1 MNYSYYSFQNPYLRN
16 YQAPNYSQPQIQM
29 QQQQTTQPQPQQM
42 PIQQQMQQPMAQPVQ
57 QPMPYEIPIQYVG
70 SATLKEAEAYILM
83 PNSKAI
89 FIDKANGMVYEKIC
103 ANNGQ
108 SSINYFKQIVAQED
122 AKPIE
127 TPTPTPII
135 NTADFVK
142 KSDLNGFITIEQY
155 NELLYEFN
163 AFKQQINALNQPI
176 KAKNT
181 KEKKAVNN
189 NDADE

>member
-1 MNYSYYSFQNPYLRN
+1 MNYSYNNFQTPYLRN
-16 YQAPNYSQPQIQM
+16 YQAPNYNPPQFQM
-29 QQQQTTQPQPQQM
+29 QQQQMTQPQPQQM

-103 ANNGQ
+103 ANSGQ
-108 SSINYFKQIVAQED
+108 SSINYFRQIVEQEE

-127 TPTPTPII
+127 TQTPTPII
-135 NTADFVK
+135 HTAEFVK
-142 KSDLNGFITIEQY
+142 KNDLNEFITVEQY
-155 NELLYEFN
+155 NKLLYEFD

-176 KAKNT
+176 KTKNI
-181 KEKKAVNN
+181 KEKKVVNN

>member
-1 MNYSYYSFQNPYLRN
+1 MNYSYNSFQNPYLRN
-16 YQAPNYSQPQIQM
+16 YQAPNYNQPQFQM
-29 QQQQTTQPQPQQM
+29 QQQQMAQAQPQQM
-42 PIQQQMQQPMAQPVQ
+42 PINQPVQQPMAQSVQ

-103 ANNGQ
+103 ANSGQ
-108 SSINYFKQIVAQED
+108 SSINYFKQIVGQEE

-127 TPTPTPII
+127 TPTPAPII

-155 NELLYEFN
+155 NELLYEFDT
-163 AFKQQINALNQPI
+163 FKQQINALNQPI

-181 KEKKAVNN
+181 KEKKVVNN

>member
-1 MNYSYYSFQNPYLRN
+1 MNYSYNSFQNPYLRN
-16 YQAPNYSQPQIQM
+16 YQAPNYNQPQFQM
-29 QQQQTTQPQPQQM
+29 QQQQMAQTQPQQM
-42 PIQQQMQQPMAQPVQ
+42 PIQQQMQ

-108 SSINYFKQIVAQED
+108 SSINYFKQIVEQEG

-155 NELLYEFN
+155 NELLYEFD

-176 KAKNT
+176 KVKNT
-181 KEKKAVNN
+181 KEKKVVNN

>member
-1 MNYSYYSFQNPYLRN
+1 MNYSYNSFQNPYLRN
-16 YQAPNYSQPQIQM
+16 YQAPNYNQPQFQM
-29 QQQQTTQPQPQQM
+29 QQQQMAQPQPQQM
-42 PIQQQMQQPMAQPVQ
+42 PIQQQMQQPMAQPMQ
-57 QPMPYEIPIQYVG
+57 QSMTFDTPIQCVVY
-70 SATLKEAEAYILM
+70 ATLKEAEAYILA
-83 PNSKAI
+83 PNTKGL
-89 FIDKANGMVYEKIC
+89 FIDKSSGMIYEKIC

-108 SSINYFKQIVAQED
+108 SSINYFKQIVAQEE

-155 NELLYEFN
+155 NELLYEFD

>member
-1 MNYSYYSFQNPYLRN
+1 MNYSYNSFQNPYLRN
-16 YQAPNYSQPQIQM
+16 YQAPNYNQPQFQM
-29 QQQQTTQPQPQQM
+29 QQQQMVQPQPQQM

-108 SSINYFKQIVAQED
+108 SSINYFKQIVAQEE

-135 NTADFVK
+135 NTAEFVK

-155 NELLYEFN
+155 NELLYEFD
-163 AFKQQINALNQPI
+163 AFNQQINALNQPI
-176 KAKNT
+176 KAKT
-181 KEKKAVNN
+181 VKEKKGVNN